1 MDYYAQKE
9 NQKSIH
15 ISGYLNLGQD
25 IDNSVIAG
33 GDKVVDIVT
42 LVRQFKSVNKVSL
55 KTFIKEITIS
65 SNTNDFLK
73 LAEMDIKAV
82 CSINEIFYQDS
93 DTFNVTIGEI
103 IPDEPTQN

>member
-9 NQKSIH
+9 SQKSIH

-55 KTFIKEITIS
+55 KTFIKDITIS
-65 SNTNDFLK
+65 SNINDFLK
-73 LAEMDIKAV
+73 LAEVDIKAV
-82 CSINEIFYQDS
+82 CSINEINYQDS
-93 DTFNVTIGEI
+93 DALDVTIGEI
-103 IPDEPTQN
+103 IPDEPAQN